1 MLFRS
6 TQFHI
11 QTKDRDTN
19 QAVSE
24 RLGEIEVQK
33 EIVNS
38 QMGEQQQDRG
48 NRQISIDKMPLLSA
62 KELEELNDGEMVI
75 MRTAKRN
82 DKKWRRIRPLP
93 IFDTGKTLMPNARDL
108 IGQSYHLDYYTTDLR
123 IKNNTK
129 NLSYQDIFQ
138 DYSGY
143 YQQLAAQ
150 VNPETEPAEEKTQE
164 PVNVASTETNLDT
177 TASEPIGNHDDDKF
191 PEQKILAST
200 AQPFIAA
207 ESTPVNT
214 IEPLVS
220 ESNEE
225 NDDEVD
231 DFTFWQRNF
240 DKYSGKELVSLIETA
255 DIDLV
260 NQVEDAI
267 ADVLNKQDQLNE
279 NEEKMKVYADATQH
293 VFFKK
298 HDDLNNQESMRNF
311 INDDEV
317 MFDLLIRIDDIRDSS
332 EEN

>member
-1 MLFRS
+1 
-6 TQFHI
+6 
-11 QTKDRDTN
+11 
-19 QAVSE
+19 
-24 RLGEIEVQK
+24 
-33 EIVNS
+33 
-38 QMGEQQQDRG
+38 
-48 NRQISIDKMPLLSA
+48 
-62 KELEELNDGEMVI
+62 
-75 MRTAKRN
+75 
-82 DKKWRRIRPLP
+82 
-93 IFDTGKTLMPNARDL
+93 
-108 IGQSYHLDYYTTDLR
+108 
-123 IKNNTK
+123 
-129 NLSYQDIFQ
+129 

-267 ADVLNKQDQLNE
+267 PDVLNKQDQLNE

>member
-1 MLFRS
+1 M
-6 TQFHI
+6 
-11 QTKDRDTN
+11 
-19 QAVSE
+19 
-24 RLGEIEVQK
+24 
-33 EIVNS
+33 
-38 QMGEQQQDRG
+38 
-48 NRQISIDKMPLLSA
+48 
-62 KELEELNDGEMVI
+62 
-75 MRTAKRN
+75 
-82 DKKWRRIRPLP
+82 
-93 IFDTGKTLMPNARDL
+93 
-108 IGQSYHLDYYTTDLR
+108 
-123 IKNNTK
+123 
-129 NLSYQDIFQ
+129 
-138 DYSGY
+138 
-143 YQQLAAQ
+143 
-150 VNPETEPAEEKTQE
+150 
-164 PVNVASTETNLDT
+164 NVASTETNLDT

-231 DFTFWQRNF
+231 DYTLWQRNF

-255 DIDLV
+255 DINLV